1 MKAELTAFWSECAK
15 DPVKRAYFHKV
26 FGEYLKTMP
35 DMPAVAPTSPVEPP
49 KGTWTDNQRK
59 AFHKGC
65 EELANH
71 LNEHGKDMRAVLKH
85 DVDIPWSKDTVKEF
99 IFRPI
104 MKALYGYESHTELK
118 KIEEVSKLW
127 DVAFKHLGERVE
139 VEYME
144 FPHDPN
150 RGNDLIKAITKSK
163 ELDYPVDPYE
173 GKETGTF

>member
-1 MKAELTAFWSECAK
+1 MKTEEYNALSKIASGEPFLVRKRLKDLLATITPENPSESI
-15 DPVKRAYFHKV
+15 
-26 FGEYLKTMP
+26 
-35 DMPAVAPTSPVEPP
+35 VAPQ

-150 RGNDLIKAITKSK
+150 KGNDLIKAIDKSK
-163 ELDYPVDPYE
+163 NLEYPPDIYE
-173 GKETGTF
+173 GQETGTF